1 MDASLRQLRAF
12 SRVAR
17 ERSFTRAAAALHLSQ
32 PALTVQI
39 RALEAALGVK
49 LFDRNTRAVRLTPM
63 GESILPA
70 VARLL
75 RDLEALAEDA
85 RELGAGNRGVVHVAA
100 LPSIAS
106 SLLPRAI
113 AHLARRHPGIVV
125 RPRDAIAQR
134 VVALVQSDEVDM
146 GIGVSAGS
154 SADLTFRPLLSDRLE
169 AVMPRHHALARSR
182 AVTLAQLAREPLVM
196 MDAHTSVR
204 ALLEREMAA
213 AGVPSRP
220 AYEVTYMSSA
230 IGLVQAGLGIALLP
244 TTALEM
250 QGLQA
255 LERRPIRG
263 APLARE
269 IGVMARSARTL
280 SPAAEAFLEALAE
293 AARAFSRRRI
303 PAGSPATAG
312 ASRSTRTARESRTR
326 KARSSRP

>member
-1 MDASLRQLRAF
+1 MDANLRQLRAF

-63 GESILPA
+63 GGSILPA
-70 VARLL
+70 VERLL
-75 RDLEALAEDA
+75 RDLEALADDA

-113 AHLARRHPGIVV
+113 ARLAQRHPGIVV
-125 RPRDAIAQR
+125 RLRDAIAQR
-134 VVALVQSDEVDM
+134 VVALVQSDEVDV
-146 GIGVSAGS
+146 GIGVSAGAS
-154 SADLTFRPLLSDRLE
+154 TELTFRSLLSDRLE
-169 AVMPRHHALARSR
+169 AVMPPRHRLARSR
-182 AVTLAQLAREPLVM
+182 SVSLAELAREPLVM
-196 MDAHTSVR
+196 MDAQTSVR

-220 AYEVTYMSSA
+220 AYEVTYMSTA
-230 IGLVQAGLGIALLP
+230 IGLAKAGLGIALLP
-244 TTALEM
+244 TSALEM
-250 QGLQA
+250 QALHA

-269 IGVMARSARTL
+269 IGIMARSARTL
-280 SPAAEAFLEALAE
+280 SPAAEAFLETLAE
-293 AARAFSRRRI
+293 TARDFNRRRTRS
-303 PAGSPATAG
+303 GSARTAA
-312 ASRSTRTARESRTR
+312 ASRSTRRA
-326 KARSSRP
+326 P